1 MTHDDAVQDAV
12 QNAPAQTAGGST
24 AAAAPKPGPALSG
37 APKPGPGL
45 GTTPK
50 PGPGVATASP
60 ADQGAERGSRESSDQ
75 GPDQAGQGEQGSRE
89 SSDQVS
95 DQGPGATAGAGAGA
109 GAAADSGL
117 VTPPA
122 VATREPT
129 GDVVVDAV
137 LDEFDRV
144 TGEPLDAHVEVGEK
158 VHRTLQARLADLG
171 DE

>member
-1 MTHDDAVQDAV
+1 MTYDDAVQDQAV
-12 QNAPAQTAGGST
+12 QSDAGQDNAHAEGGST
-24 AAAAPKPGPALSG
+24 ATAAAKPGPPMTG
-37 APKPGPGL
+37 APKPGPGP
-45 GTTPK
+45 GAAPK
-50 PGPGVATASP
+50 PGPGDAATPEPGSP
-60 ADQGAERGSRESSDQ
+60 EG
-75 GPDQAGQGEQGSRE
+75 
-89 SSDQVS
+89 SDQVPEPTGS
-95 DQGPGATAGAGAGA
+95 SPAAG
-109 GAAADSGL
+109 SGL

>member
-1 MTHDDAVQDAV
+1 MTHDDAVQDNAV
-12 QNAPAQTAGGST
+12 QDDAAQEAPGPAAPAQPAPAQEASEQAAGAQAAGGST
-24 AAAAPKPGPALSG
+24 ETAAPKPGPGVSGATTPAPSPAAAPKPGP
-37 APKPGPGL
+37 
-45 GTTPK
+45 
-50 PGPGVATASP
+50 
-60 ADQGAERGSRESSDQ
+60 RGGSEQ
-75 GPDQAGQGEQGSRE
+75 GPRGGSEQGSNE
-89 SSDQVS
+89 TS
-95 DQGPGATAGAGAGA
+95 
-109 GAAADSGL
+109 GAAPAAGSGL

-122 VATREPT
+122 VATKEPT